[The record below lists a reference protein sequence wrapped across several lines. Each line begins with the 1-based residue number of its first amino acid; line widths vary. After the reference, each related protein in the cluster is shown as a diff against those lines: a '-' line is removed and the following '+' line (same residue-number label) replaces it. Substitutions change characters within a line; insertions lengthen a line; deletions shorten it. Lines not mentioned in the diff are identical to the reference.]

1 MDATPRKKRQPS
13 FAFRLK
19 LPKAIRELE
28 NGLRDAQEQSWKED
42 DLKRV
47 SEIAFSLAGAFQVEE
62 LREAAV
68 MARSLGCLMKL
79 SREQIVPIEA
89 AFREKLQE
97 ILAFLKD
104 TADQAL
110 TGT

>member
-1 MDATPRKKRQPS
+1 MDSTPRKRRQPS

-28 NGLRDAQEQSWKED
+28 NALQDARGQSWKED

-47 SEIAFSLAGAFQVEE
+47 CEIAFSLAGAFQMED

-79 SREQIVPIEA
+79 SRDQIIPIEA

-97 ILAFLKD
+97 ILTFLKD

>member
-1 MDATPRKKRQPS
+1 M
-13 FAFRLK
+13 
-19 LPKAIRELE
+19 
-28 NGLRDAQEQSWKED
+28 
-42 DLKRV
+42 
-47 SEIAFSLAGAFQVEE
+47 EE

-79 SREQIVPIEA
+79 SKDQITPIEA

-97 ILAFLKD
+97 ILSFLKD

>member
-1 MDATPRKKRQPS
+1 LDATPRKKRTPS
-13 FAFRLK
+13 FSFRLK

-28 NGLRDAQEQSWKED
+28 NSLAEVQDRAWEEGDRR
-42 DLKRV
+42 RV
-47 SEIAFSLAGAFQVEE
+47 CDIAFSLAGAFQVEE

-79 SREQIVPIEA
+79 SKEQITPIEA

-97 ILAFLKD
+97 ILSFLRD